1 MNSKDIIDAFTYVAN
16 EKGIDKISLTAIIED
31 LFLTLISKKFGEE
44 NEDKFSVIVN
54 MDRGEIEI
62 FQEKIVVEKITDK
75 NNEILLKDA
84 LLIDN
89 TLTVG
94 EICID
99 ILDPSTFGRR
109 LINTAKHHLLNRIK
123 DVEKKSVYDEFVNKV
138 EDIYSGYVHQIQ
150 RNRIFISDENKNE
163 LILPKSG
170 QIPNDRYKRGQQ
182 IRGLIESVDYSTKG
196 LEIILSRTSNIFL
209 KRLFE
214 LEVPEI
220 DDGIIEIKAISRE
233 PGERS
238 KVVVFSS
245 DRRIDA
251 VGACVGMKGNRIQS
265 IVREL
270 NGEKIDIINWSEK
283 PEILISRSLAPAN
296 PINLLIDEEK
306 PYAVAIF
313 EDEDLAIAIGS
324 NGQNI
329 KLASDVTGYTIDVK
343 KRSDYESS
351 QEVDLKSI
359 SGLSEK
365 ILNVLADNNILTSKD
380 FMKSE
385 EEDLLKIKGFG
396 AKTYE
401 KTMLVVKEAISST
414 KE

>member
-16 EKGIDKISLTAIIED
+16 EKGIDKASLTAIIED
-31 LFLTLISKKFGEE
+31 IFLTLIAKKFGED
-44 NEDKFSVIVN
+44 NEEKFSVIVN

-62 FQEKIVVEKITDK
+62 FQEKLVVEKIQDI
-75 NNEILLKDA
+75 NDEILLKDA
-84 LLIDN
+84 LKIDK
-89 TLTVG
+89 TMIVG
-94 EICID
+94 DICID

-109 LINTAKHHLLNRIK
+109 LINTAKHHLLNKIK

-138 EDIYSGYVHQIQ
+138 HDIYSGYVHQIQ
-150 RNRIFISDENKNE
+150 RNRIFITDENKNE
-163 LILPKSG
+163 LILPRSG

-182 IRGLIESVDYSTKG
+182 IRGLIESVDYSVKG

-220 DDGIIEIKAISRE
+220 DDGIIEIKSISRE

-270 NGEKIDIINWSEK
+270 NGEKIDIINWSDK

-329 KLASDVTGYTIDVK
+329 KLASDVTEYTIDVIK
-343 KRSDYESS
+343 KSEYESN
-351 QEVDLKSI
+351 QEVDLSSI
-359 SGLSEK
+359 DNLSKK
-365 ILNVLADNNILTSKD
+365 IINLLSDNGIKTSKD
-380 FMKSE
+380 FLTAE
-385 EEDLLKIKGFG
+385 IDTLLAIKGFG
-396 AKTYE
+396 EKTYE
-401 KTMLVVKEAISST
+401 KIKQIIQDALAA
-414 KE
+414 

>member
-1 MNSKDIIDAFTYVAN
+1 MDSKDIIDAFTYVAN
-16 EKGIDKISLTAIIED
+16 EKGIDKANLTAIIED
-31 LFLTLISKKFGEE
+31 IFLTLITKKYGEE
-44 NEDKFSVIVN
+44 NCDKFTVIVN

-62 FQEKIVVEKITDK
+62 FQEKIVVEKINDSL
-75 NNEILLKDA
+75 NEILLKDA
-84 LLIDN
+84 LKIDK
-89 TLTVG
+89 TMSTG

-99 ILDPSTFGRR
+99 ILDPGDFGRR
-109 LINTAKHHLLNRIK
+109 LINTAKHHLLNKIK
-123 DVEKKSVYDEFVNKV
+123 DVEKKYVYDEFYNKV
-138 EDIYSGYVHQIQ
+138 DQIYTGYVHQIQ

-163 LILPKSG
+163 LILPKIG

-182 IRGLIESVDYSTKG
+182 VRGLITKVESNIKG
-196 LEIILSRTSNIFL
+196 LEIILSRTDDNFL

-220 DDGIIEIKAISRE
+220 DDGIIEIKCISRV

-238 KVVVFSS
+238 KVVVHSS

-313 EDEDLAIAIGS
+313 EDEDIAIAIGS

-329 KLASDVTGYTIDVK
+329 KLASDVTKYTIDVIK
-343 KRSDYESS
+343 KSEYEAN
-351 QEVDLKSI
+351 QEINLEEI
-359 SGLSEK
+359 EGLSKKLVNLLSKNE
-365 ILNVLADNNILTSKD
+365 INSSKD
-380 FMKSE
+380 FLTTEK
-385 EEDLLKIKGFG
+385 DNLLKIKGLG
-396 AKTYE
+396 E
-401 KTMLVVKEAISST
+401 KTLEKSEGIIKEAIA
-414 KE
+414 KLV

>member
-16 EKGIDKISLTAIIED
+16 EKGIDKVSLTAIIED
-31 LFLTLISKKFGEE
+31 IFLTLISKKFGEE
-44 NEDKFSVIVN
+44 NEEKFSVIVN

-62 FQEKIVVEKITDK
+62 FQEKIVVDK
-75 NNEILLKDA
+75 VQDSNNEILLKDA
-84 LLIDN
+84 LKIDN
-89 TLTVG
+89 TMTVG
-94 EICID
+94 EVCID
-99 ILDPSTFGRR
+99 ILDPTTFGRR

-138 EDIYSGYVHQIQ
+138 HDIYSGYVHQIQ
-150 RNRIFISDENKNE
+150 RNRIFIADENKNE
-163 LILPKSG
+163 LILPRSG

-182 IRGLIESVDYSTKG
+182 IRGLIDSVEYSTKG
-196 LEIILSRTSNIFL
+196 LEIILSRTSNVFL

-313 EDEDLAIAIGS
+313 EDDDLAIAIGS

-329 KLASDVTGYTIDVK
+329 KLASDVTGYTIDVIK
-343 KRSDYESS
+343 KSEYESN
-351 QEVDLKSI
+351 QEIDLNSI
-359 SGLSEK
+359 DELSDK
-365 ILNVLADNNILTSKD
+365 IINLLSDNNINTSKD
-380 FMKSE
+380 FLTKE
-385 EEDLLKIKGFG
+385 KDELLEFKGFG
-396 AKTYE
+396 EKTYE
-401 KTMLVVKEAISST
+401 KTKEIIKNSISG
-414 KE
+414 

>member
-1 MNSKDIIDAFTYVAN
+1 MNSKEIIDAFTYVAN
-16 EKGIDKISLTAIIED
+16 EKGIDKASLTAIIED
-31 LFLTLISKKFGEE
+31 IFLTLIAKKFGED
-44 NEDKFSVIVN
+44 NEEKFSVIVN

-62 FQEKIVVEKITDK
+62 FQEKLVVEKIQDI

-84 LLIDN
+84 LKIDK
-89 TLTVG
+89 TMTVG
-94 EICID
+94 DICID

-109 LINTAKHHLLNRIK
+109 LINTAKHHLLNKIK
-123 DVEKKSVYDEFVNKV
+123 DVEKKSVYDEFENKV
-138 EDIYSGYVHQIQ
+138 HDIYSGYVHQIQ
-150 RNRIFISDENKNE
+150 RNRIFIADENKNE
-163 LILPKSG
+163 LILPRSG

-182 IRGLIESVDYSTKG
+182 IRGLIESVEYSVKG

-220 DDGIIEIKAISRE
+220 DDGIIEIKSISRE

-270 NGEKIDIINWSEK
+270 NGEKIDIINWSDK

-313 EDEDLAIAIGS
+313 EDEDLAMAIGS

-329 KLASDVTGYTIDVK
+329 KLASDVTQYTIDVIK
-343 KRSDYESS
+343 KSEYESN
-351 QEVDLKSI
+351 QEVDLSSI
-359 SGLSEK
+359 DDLSEK
-365 ILNVLADNNILTSKD
+365 HINLLSDNGIKTSKD
-380 FMKSE
+380 FLTTE
-385 EEDLLKIKGFG
+385 IDTLLAIKGFG
-396 AKTYE
+396 EKTYE
-401 KTMLVVKEAISST
+401 KIKQIIQDALAS
-414 KE
+414 

>member
-1 MNSKDIIDAFTYVAN
+1 MNSKEIIDAFKYVAN
-16 EKGIDKISLTAIIED
+16 EKGIDKINLTAIIED
-31 LFLTLISKKFGEE
+31 IFTTLIEKKYGEE
-44 NEDKFSVIVN
+44 NAEKFSVIVN

-62 FQEKIVVEKITDK
+62 FQEKVVVEKIADPL
-75 NNEILLKDA
+75 NEILLADA
-84 LLIDN
+84 VKIDS
-89 TLTVG
+89 TMSPG

-99 ILDPSTFGRR
+99 IIDPGDFGRR
-109 LINTAKHHLLNRIK
+109 LINTAKHHLLNKIK
-123 DVEKKSVYDEFVNKV
+123 DVEKKSVYDEFYNKV
-138 EDIYSGYVHQIQ
+138 DQIYTGYVHQIQ

-163 LILPKSG
+163 LILPKAG
-170 QIPNDRYKRGQQ
+170 QIPNDRYRRGQQ
-182 IRGLIESVDYSTKG
+182 VRGLIQKVESSLKG
-196 LEIILSRTSNIFL
+196 LEIILSRTDNNFL

-220 DDGIIEIKAISRE
+220 DDGIIEIKAISRV

-238 KVVVFSS
+238 KVVVYSS

-270 NGEKIDIINWSEK
+270 NGEKIDIINWSDK

-313 EDEDLAIAIGS
+313 EDDDIAIAIGA

-329 KLASDVTGYTIDVK
+329 KLASDVTEYTIDVIK
-343 KRSDYESS
+343 KSEYEAN
-351 QEVDLKSI
+351 QEID
-359 SGLSEK
+359 LSEIDALTPK
-365 ILNVLADNNILTSKD
+365 ILNLLAENNINTSKEFLTSEK
-380 FMKSE
+380 
-385 EEDLLKIKGFG
+385 EDLLSMKGFG
-396 AKTYE
+396 E
-401 KTMLVVKEAISST
+401 KTLEKTTEIIREAISG
-414 KE
+414 

>member
-1 MNSKDIIDAFTYVAN
+1 VNSKDIIDAFTYVAN
-16 EKGIDKISLTAIIED
+16 EKGIDKASLTAIIED
-31 LFLTLISKKFGEE
+31 IFLTLIAKKFGED
-44 NEDKFSVIVN
+44 NEEKFSVIVN

-62 FQEKIVVEKITDK
+62 FQEKLVVEKIQDI
-75 NNEILLKDA
+75 NDEILLKDA
-84 LLIDN
+84 LKIDK
-89 TLTVG
+89 TMIVG
-94 EICID
+94 DICID

-109 LINTAKHHLLNRIK
+109 LINTAKHHLLNKIK

-138 EDIYSGYVHQIQ
+138 HDIYSGYVHQIQ
-150 RNRIFISDENKNE
+150 RNRIFITDENKNE
-163 LILPKSG
+163 LILPRSG

-182 IRGLIESVDYSTKG
+182 IRGLIESVDYSVKG

-220 DDGIIEIKAISRE
+220 DDGIIEIKSISRE

-270 NGEKIDIINWSEK
+270 NGEKIDIINWSDK

-329 KLASDVTGYTIDVK
+329 KLASDVTEYTIDVIK
-343 KRSDYESS
+343 KSEYESN
-351 QEVDLKSI
+351 QEVDLSSI
-359 SGLSEK
+359 DNLSKK
-365 ILNVLADNNILTSKD
+365 IINLLSDNGIKTSKD
-380 FMKSE
+380 FLTAE
-385 EEDLLKIKGFG
+385 IDTLLAIKGFG
-396 AKTYE
+396 EKTYE
-401 KTMLVVKEAISST
+401 KIKQIIQDALAA
-414 KE
+414 

>member
-16 EKGIDKISLTAIIED
+16 EKGIDKASLTAIIED
-31 LFLTLISKKFGEE
+31 IFLTLIAKKFGED
-44 NEDKFSVIVN
+44 NEEKFSVIVN

-62 FQEKIVVEKITDK
+62 FQEKLVVEKIQDI
-75 NNEILLKDA
+75 NDEILLKDA
-84 LLIDN
+84 LKIDK
-89 TLTVG
+89 TMIVG
-94 EICID
+94 DICID

-109 LINTAKHHLLNRIK
+109 LINTAKHHLLNKIK

-138 EDIYSGYVHQIQ
+138 HDIYSGYVHQIQ
-150 RNRIFISDENKNE
+150 RNRIFITDENKNE
-163 LILPKSG
+163 LILPRSG

-182 IRGLIESVDYSTKG
+182 IRGLIESVDYSVKG

-220 DDGIIEIKAISRE
+220 DDGIIEIKSISRE

-270 NGEKIDIINWSEK
+270 NGEKIDIINWSDK

-329 KLASDVTGYTIDVK
+329 KLASDVTEYTIDVIK
-343 KRSDYESS
+343 KSEYESN
-351 QEVDLKSI
+351 QEVDLSSI
-359 SGLSEK
+359 DALSKK
-365 ILNVLADNNILTSKD
+365 IINLLSDNGIKTSKD
-380 FMKSE
+380 FLTAE
-385 EEDLLKIKGFG
+385 VDTLLAIKGFG
-396 AKTYE
+396 EKTYE
-401 KTMLVVKEAISST
+401 KIKQIIQDALAA
-414 KE
+414 

>member
-16 EKGIDKISLTAIIED
+16 EKGIDKASLTAIIED
-31 LFLTLISKKFGEE
+31 IFLTLISKKFGEE

-62 FQEKIVVEKITDK
+62 FQEKLVVEKIQDK
-75 NNEILLKDA
+75 NNEIILDDA
-84 LLIDN
+84 LKIDKTM
-89 TLTVG
+89 TLG
-94 EICID
+94 DICID

-109 LINTAKHHLLNRIK
+109 LINTAKHHLLNKIK
-123 DVEKKSVYDEFVNKV
+123 DVEKKSVYDEFENKV
-138 EDIYSGYVHQIQ
+138 HDIYSGYVHQIQ
-150 RNRIFISDENKNE
+150 RNRIFITDENKNE
-163 LILPKSG
+163 LILPRSG

-182 IRGLIESVDYSTKG
+182 IRGLIESVEYSVKG

-220 DDGIIEIKAISRE
+220 DDGIIEIKSISRE

-270 NGEKIDIINWSEK
+270 NGEKIDIINWSDK

-324 NGQNI
+324 NGQNVR
-329 KLASDVTGYTIDVK
+329 LASDVTEYTIDVIK
-343 KRSDYESS
+343 KSEYESN
-351 QEVDLKSI
+351 QEVDLSSI
-359 SGLSEK
+359 DGLTTKIINLLSE
-365 ILNVLADNNILTSKD
+365 NNIKTSKD
-380 FMKSE
+380 FLTADTE
-385 EEDLLKIKGFG
+385 TLLDIKGFG
-396 AKTYE
+396 EKTYE
-401 KTMLVVKEAISST
+401 KVKKIIQDALSG
-414 KE
+414 

>member
-1 MNSKDIIDAFTYVAN
+1 MNSKEIIDAFTYVAN
-16 EKGIDKISLTAIIED
+16 EKGIDKNNLTAIIED
-31 LFLTLISKKFGEE
+31 IFLTLITKKFGEE

-62 FQEKIVVEKITDK
+62 FQEKMVVDTVKDTL
-75 NNEILLKDA
+75 NEITLEDAKKIDKTLK
-84 LLIDN
+84 ID
-89 TLTVG
+89 

-99 ILDPSTFGRR
+99 ILDPGDFGRR
-109 LINTAKHHLLNRIK
+109 LINTAKHHLLNKIK
-123 DVEKKSVYDEFVNKV
+123 DVEKKSVYDEFRNKV
-138 EDIYSGYVHQIQ
+138 ETIYTGFVHQIQ
-150 RNRIFISDENKNE
+150 RNRIFINDENKNE

-182 IRGLIESVDYSTKG
+182 VRGLIESVDYSIKG
-196 LEIILSRTSNIFL
+196 LEIILSRSSNLFL

-220 DDGIIEIKAISRE
+220 DDGIIEIKCIARE

-238 KVVVFSS
+238 KVVVYSS

-270 NGEKIDIINWSEK
+270 NGEKIDIINWSDK
-283 PEILISRSLAPAN
+283 PEILITRALSPAN

-313 EDEDLAIAIGS
+313 EDDELAIAIGS

-329 KLASDVTGYTIDVK
+329 NLAQDVTEYKIDVIK
-343 KRSDYESS
+343 KSEYETN
-351 QEVDLKSI
+351 QAIELTSI
-359 SGLSEK
+359 KALSEK
-365 ILNVLADNNILTSKD
+365 IINILADNKISTSKD
-380 FMKSE
+380 FLTAKKD
-385 EEDLLKIKGFG
+385 DLLSIKGFG
-396 AKTYE
+396 E
-401 KTMLVVKEAISST
+401 KTLLKIEDTIKEALSQ
-414 KE
+414 

>member
-1 MNSKDIIDAFTYVAN
+1 VNSKEIIDAFTYVAN
-16 EKGIDKISLTAIIED
+16 EKGIDKINLTAIIED
-31 LFLTLISKKFGEE
+31 IFTTLIEKKYGEE
-44 NEDKFSVIVN
+44 NAEKFSVIVN

-62 FQEKIVVEKITDK
+62 FQEKVVVEEITDSL
-75 NNEILLKDA
+75 NEILLADA
-84 LLIDN
+84 LKIDS
-89 TLTVG
+89 TMTPG

-99 ILDPSTFGRR
+99 IIDPGDFGRR
-109 LINTAKHHLLNRIK
+109 LINTAKHHLLNKIK
-123 DVEKKSVYDEFVNKV
+123 DVEKKSVYDEFYNKV
-138 EDIYSGYVHQIQ
+138 DQIYTGYVHQIQ

-163 LILPKSG
+163 LILPKTG
-170 QIPNDRYKRGQQ
+170 QIPNDRYRRGQQ
-182 IRGLIESVDYSTKG
+182 VRGLILKVESSLKG
-196 LEIILSRTSNIFL
+196 LEIILSRTDNNFL

-220 DDGIIEIKAISRE
+220 DDGIIEIKAISRV

-238 KVVVFSS
+238 KVVVYSS

-313 EDEDLAIAIGS
+313 EDDDIAIAIGA

-329 KLASDVTGYTIDVK
+329 KLASDVTEYTIDVIK
-343 KRSDYESS
+343 KSEYESN
-351 QEVDLKSI
+351 QEVNLSDI
-359 SGLSEK
+359 EGLTPK
-365 ILNVLADNNILTSKD
+365 ILNLLAENNINTSKD
-380 FMKSE
+380 FLTTEK
-385 EEDLLKIKGFG
+385 EDLLTMKGFG
-396 AKTYE
+396 E
-401 KTMLVVKEAISST
+401 KTLEKTTETIREALSV
-414 KE
+414 

>member
-1 MNSKDIIDAFTYVAN
+1 VNSKDIIDAFTYVAN
-16 EKGIDKISLTAIIED
+16 EKGIDKVSLTAIIED
-31 LFLTLISKKFGEE
+31 IFLTLISKKFGED

-62 FQEKIVVEKITDK
+62 FQEKDVVDEIKDI
-75 NNEILLKDA
+75 NNEILLSDA
-84 LLIDN
+84 LKIDK
-89 TLTVG
+89 TLSVG
-94 EICID
+94 DICID
-99 ILDPSTFGRR
+99 ILDPGTFGRR
-109 LINTAKHHLLNRIK
+109 LINTAKHHLLNKIK

-138 EDIYSGYVHQIQ
+138 HDIYSGYVHQIQ
-150 RNRIFISDENKNE
+150 RNRIFITDENKNE
-163 LILPKSG
+163 LILPRSG

-182 IRGLIESVDYSTKG
+182 IRGLIDSVEYSVKG
-196 LEIILSRTSNIFL
+196 LEIVLSRTSNIFL

-270 NGEKIDIINWSEK
+270 NGEKIDIINWSDK
-283 PEILISRSLAPAN
+283 PEILISRALAPAN

-313 EDEDLAIAIGS
+313 EDDDLAIAIGS

-329 KLASDVTGYTIDVK
+329 KLASDVTEYTIDVIK
-343 KRSDYESS
+343 KSDYESN
-351 QEVDLKSI
+351 QEVALSSI
-359 SGLSEK
+359 EGLSDK
-365 ILNVLADNNILTSKD
+365 IINLLSDNGIKTSKD
-380 FMKSE
+380 FLTAE
-385 EEDLLKIKGFG
+385 EETLLEIKGFG
-396 AKTYE
+396 E
-401 KTMLVVKEAISST
+401 KTCDKVREIIKEGLSA
-414 KE
+414 

>member
-1 MNSKDIIDAFTYVAN
+1 MNSKEIIDAFTYVAN
-16 EKGIDKISLTAIIED
+16 EKGIDKNNLTAIIED
-31 LFLTLISKKFGEE
+31 IFLTLITKKFGEE

-62 FQEKIVVEKITDK
+62 FQEKMVVDTVKDTL
-75 NNEILLKDA
+75 NEITLEDAKKIDKTLK
-84 LLIDN
+84 ID
-89 TLTVG
+89 

-99 ILDPSTFGRR
+99 ILDPGDFGRR
-109 LINTAKHHLLNRIK
+109 LINTAKHHLLNKIK
-123 DVEKKSVYDEFVNKV
+123 DVEKKSVYDEFRNKV
-138 EDIYSGYVHQIQ
+138 ETIYTGFVHQIQ
-150 RNRIFISDENKNE
+150 RNRIFINDENKNE

-182 IRGLIESVDYSTKG
+182 VRGLIESVDYSIKG
-196 LEIILSRTSNIFL
+196 LEIILSRSSNLFL

-220 DDGIIEIKAISRE
+220 DDGIIEIKCIARE

-238 KVVVFSS
+238 KVVVYSS

-270 NGEKIDIINWSEK
+270 NGEKIDIIKWSDK
-283 PEILISRSLAPAN
+283 PEILITRALSPAN

-313 EDEDLAIAIGS
+313 EDDELAIAIGS

-329 KLASDVTGYTIDVK
+329 NLAQDVTEYKIDVIK
-343 KRSDYESS
+343 KSEYETN
-351 QEVDLKSI
+351 QAIELTSI
-359 SGLSEK
+359 KALSEK
-365 ILNVLADNNILTSKD
+365 IINILADNKISTSKD
-380 FMKSE
+380 FLTAKKD
-385 EEDLLKIKGFG
+385 DLLSIKGFG
-396 AKTYE
+396 E
-401 KTMLVVKEAISST
+401 KTLLKIEDTIKEALSQ
-414 KE
+414 

>member
-16 EKGIDKISLTAIIED
+16 EKGIDKVSLTAIIED
-31 LFLTLISKKFGEE
+31 IFLTLISKKFGED

-62 FQEKIVVEKITDK
+62 FQEKDVVDEIKDI
-75 NNEILLKDA
+75 NNEILLSDA
-84 LLIDN
+84 LKIDK
-89 TLTVG
+89 TLSVG
-94 EICID
+94 DICID
-99 ILDPSTFGRR
+99 ILDPGTFGRR
-109 LINTAKHHLLNRIK
+109 LINTAKHHLLNKIK

-138 EDIYSGYVHQIQ
+138 HDIYSGYVHQIQ
-150 RNRIFISDENKNE
+150 RNRIFITDENKNE
-163 LILPKSG
+163 LILPRSG

-182 IRGLIESVDYSTKG
+182 IRGLIDSVEYSVKG
-196 LEIILSRTSNIFL
+196 LEIVLSRTSNIFL

-270 NGEKIDIINWSEK
+270 NGEKIDIINWSDK
-283 PEILISRSLAPAN
+283 PEILISRALAPAN

-313 EDEDLAIAIGS
+313 EDDDLAIAIGS

-329 KLASDVTGYTIDVK
+329 KLASDVTEYTIDVIK
-343 KRSDYESS
+343 KSDYESN
-351 QEVDLKSI
+351 QEVALSSI
-359 SGLSEK
+359 EGLSDK
-365 ILNVLADNNILTSKD
+365 IINLLSDNGIKTSKD
-380 FMKSE
+380 FLTAE
-385 EEDLLKIKGFG
+385 EETLLEIKGFG
-396 AKTYE
+396 E
-401 KTMLVVKEAISST
+401 KTCDKVREIIKEGLSA
-414 KE
+414 

>member
-1 MNSKDIIDAFTYVAN
+1 MNSKEIIDAFTYVAN
-16 EKGIDKISLTAIIED
+16 EKGIDKMNLTTIIED
-31 LFLTLISKKFGEE
+31 IFTSLIEKKYGVE
-44 NEDKFSVIVN
+44 NAEKFSVIVN

-62 FQEKIVVEKITDK
+62 FQEKVVVEEITDSL
-75 NNEILLKDA
+75 NEILLADA
-84 LLIDN
+84 LKIDS
-89 TLTVG
+89 TMTPG

-99 ILDPSTFGRR
+99 IIDPGDFGRR
-109 LINTAKHHLLNRIK
+109 LINTAKHHLLNKIK
-123 DVEKKSVYDEFVNKV
+123 DVEKKSVYDEFYNKV
-138 EDIYSGYVHQIQ
+138 DQIYTGYVHQIQ

-163 LILPKSG
+163 LILPKTG
-170 QIPNDRYKRGQQ
+170 QIPNDRYRRGQQ
-182 IRGLIESVDYSTKG
+182 VRGLILKVESSLKG
-196 LEIILSRTSNIFL
+196 LEIILSRTDNNFL

-220 DDGIIEIKAISRE
+220 DDGIIEIKAISRV

-238 KVVVFSS
+238 KVVVYSS

-313 EDEDLAIAIGS
+313 EDDDIAIAIGA

-329 KLASDVTGYTIDVK
+329 KLASDVTEYTIDVIK
-343 KRSDYESS
+343 KSEYESN
-351 QEVDLKSI
+351 QEVNLSDI
-359 SGLSEK
+359 EGLTPK
-365 ILNVLADNNILTSKD
+365 ILNLLAENNINTSKD
-380 FMKSE
+380 FLTTEK
-385 EEDLLKIKGFG
+385 EDLLTMKGFG
-396 AKTYE
+396 E
-401 KTMLVVKEAISST
+401 KTLEKTTETIREALSV
-414 KE
+414 

>member
-1 MNSKDIIDAFTYVAN
+1 MNSKEIIDAFTYVAN
-16 EKGIDKISLTAIIED
+16 EKGIDKTSLTAIIED
-31 LFLTLISKKFGEE
+31 IFLTLISKKFGEE
-44 NEDKFSVIVN
+44 NEEKFSVIVN

-62 FQEKIVVEKITDK
+62 FQEKLVVEKIQDE
-75 NNEILLKDA
+75 NNEIILNDA
-84 LLIDN
+84 LKIDN
-89 TLTVG
+89 TMTVG

-99 ILDPSTFGRR
+99 ILDPSIFGRR
-109 LINTAKHHLLNRIK
+109 LINTAKYQLLTKIK
-123 DVEKKSVYDEFVNKV
+123 DVEKKSVYDEFINKV
-138 EDIYSGYVHQIQ
+138 HDIYSGYVHQIQ
-150 RNRIFISDENKNE
+150 RNRIFIADENKTE
-163 LILPKSG
+163 LILPRSG
-170 QIPNDRYKRGQQ
+170 QIPNDRYRRGQQ
-182 IRGLIESVDYSTKG
+182 VRGLIESVEYSTKG
-196 LEIILSRTSNIFL
+196 LEIILSRTSDIFL

-270 NGEKIDIINWSEK
+270 NGEKIDIINWSDK

-313 EDEDLAIAIGS
+313 EDDELAIAIGS
-324 NGQNI
+324 NGQNV
-329 KLASDVTGYTIDVK
+329 KLASDVTGYTIDIIK
-343 KRSDYESS
+343 KSEYETNQAIDLSSIENLSDKIIK
-351 QEVDLKSI
+351 L
-359 SGLSEK
+359 LSE
-365 ILNVLADNNILTSKD
+365 NNIKTSKD
-380 FMKSE
+380 FLIAE
-385 EEDLLKIKGFG
+385 PDTLLDIKGFG
-396 AKTYE
+396 EKTYE
-401 KTMLVVKEAISST
+401 KVKQIIQEALAS
-414 KE
+414 

>member
-16 EKGIDKISLTAIIED
+16 EKGIDKASLTAIIED
-31 LFLTLISKKFGEE
+31 IFLTLIAKKFGED
-44 NEDKFSVIVN
+44 NEEKFSVIVN

-62 FQEKIVVEKITDK
+62 FQEKLVVEKIQDI
-75 NNEILLKDA
+75 NDEILLKDA
-84 LLIDN
+84 LKIDK
-89 TLTVG
+89 TMIVG
-94 EICID
+94 DICID

-109 LINTAKHHLLNRIK
+109 LINTAKHHLLNKIK

-138 EDIYSGYVHQIQ
+138 HDIYSGYVHQIQ
-150 RNRIFISDENKNE
+150 RNRIFITDENKNE
-163 LILPKSG
+163 LILPRSG

-182 IRGLIESVDYSTKG
+182 IRGLIESVDYSVKG

-220 DDGIIEIKAISRE
+220 DDGIIEIKSISRE

-270 NGEKIDIINWSEK
+270 NGEKIDIINWSDK

-329 KLASDVTGYTIDVK
+329 KLASDVTEYTIDVIK
-343 KRSDYESS
+343 KSEYESN
-351 QEVDLKSI
+351 QEVDLSSI
-359 SGLSEK
+359 DALSEK
-365 ILNVLADNNILTSKD
+365 IINLLSDNGIKTSKD
-380 FMKSE
+380 FLTAE
-385 EEDLLKIKGFG
+385 VETLLAIKGFG
-396 AKTYE
+396 EKTYE
-401 KTMLVVKEAISST
+401 KIKQIIQDALAA
-414 KE
+414 

>member
-31 LFLTLISKKFGEE
+31 IFLTLISKKFGEE

-62 FQEKIVVEKITDK
+62 FQEKNVVDK
-75 NNEILLKDA
+75 VKDIDNEIILSDA
-84 LLIDN
+84 LKIDK
-89 TLTVG
+89 TLSVG
-94 EICID
+94 DICID
-99 ILDPSTFGRR
+99 ILDPGTFGRR
-109 LINTAKHHLLNRIK
+109 LINTAKHHLLNKIK

-138 EDIYSGYVHQIQ
+138 HDIYSGYVHQIQ
-150 RNRIFISDENKNE
+150 RNRIFITDENKNE
-163 LILPKSG
+163 LILPRSG

-182 IRGLIESVDYSTKG
+182 IRGLIDSVEYSTKG
-196 LEIILSRTSNIFL
+196 LEIILSRTSNVFL

-270 NGEKIDIINWSEK
+270 NGEKIDIINWSDK
-283 PEILISRSLAPAN
+283 PEILISRALAPAN

-313 EDEDLAIAIGS
+313 EDDDLAIAIGS
-324 NGQNI
+324 NGQNV
-329 KLASDVTGYTIDVK
+329 KLASDVTNYTIDVIK
-343 KRSDYESS
+343 KSEYESN
-351 QEVDLKSI
+351 QEVDLSSI
-359 SGLSEK
+359 DGLSDKLINLLLENGIK
-365 ILNVLADNNILTSKD
+365 TSKD
-380 FMKSE
+380 FLTSE
-385 EEDLLKIKGFG
+385 QDTLLAIKGFG
-396 AKTYE
+396 E
-401 KTMLVVKEAISST
+401 KTCDKVTQIIKEGLSS
-414 KE
+414 

>member
-16 EKGIDKISLTAIIED
+16 EKGIDKVSLTAIIED
-31 LFLTLISKKFGEE
+31 IFLTLISKKFGEE
-44 NEDKFSVIVN
+44 NEEKFSVIVN

-62 FQEKIVVEKITDK
+62 FQEKIVVEKIQDS

-84 LLIDN
+84 LKIDN
-89 TLTVG
+89 TMTVG
-94 EICID
+94 EVCID

-138 EDIYSGYVHQIQ
+138 HDIYSGYVHQIQ
-150 RNRIFISDENKNE
+150 RNRIFIADENKNE
-163 LILPKSG
+163 LILPRSG

-182 IRGLIESVDYSTKG
+182 IRGLIDSVEYSTKG
-196 LEIILSRTSNIFL
+196 LEIVLSRTSNIFL

-220 DDGIIEIKAISRE
+220 DDGIIEIKSISRE

-329 KLASDVTGYTIDVK
+329 KLASDVTGYTIDVIK
-343 KRSDYESS
+343 KSEYESN
-351 QEVDLKSI
+351 QEIDLNTI
-359 SGLSEK
+359 DGLSDK
-365 ILNVLADNNILTSKD
+365 IINLLSEHNINTSKD
-380 FMKSE
+380 FLTL
-385 EEDLLKIKGFG
+385 EEDKLLEIKGFG
-396 AKTYE
+396 EKTYN
-401 KTMLVVKEAISST
+401 KT
-414 KE
+414 KELIKNSISGQ

>member
-1 MNSKDIIDAFTYVAN
+1 VNSKDIIDAFTYVAN
-16 EKGIDKISLTAIIED
+16 EKGIDKVSLTAIIED
-31 LFLTLISKKFGEE
+31 IFLTLISKKFGEE
-44 NEDKFSVIVN
+44 NEEKFSVIVN

-62 FQEKIVVEKITDK
+62 FQEKIVVEKIQDS

-84 LLIDN
+84 LKIDN
-89 TLTVG
+89 TMTVG
-94 EICID
+94 EVCID

-138 EDIYSGYVHQIQ
+138 HDIYSGYVHQIQ
-150 RNRIFISDENKNE
+150 RNRIFIADENKNE
-163 LILPKSG
+163 LILPRSG

-182 IRGLIESVDYSTKG
+182 IRGLIDSVEYSTKG
-196 LEIILSRTSNIFL
+196 LEIVLSRTSNIFL

-220 DDGIIEIKAISRE
+220 DDGIIEIKSISRE

-329 KLASDVTGYTIDVK
+329 KLASDVTGYTIDVIK
-343 KRSDYESS
+343 KSEYESN
-351 QEVDLKSI
+351 QEIDLNTI
-359 SGLSEK
+359 DGLSDK
-365 ILNVLADNNILTSKD
+365 IINLLSEHNINTSKD
-380 FMKSE
+380 FLTL
-385 EEDLLKIKGFG
+385 EEDKLLEIKGFG
-396 AKTYE
+396 EKTYN
-401 KTMLVVKEAISST
+401 KT
-414 KE
+414 KELIKNSISGQ

>member
-16 EKGIDKISLTAIIED
+16 EKGIDKSNLTSIIED
-31 LFLTLISKKFGEE
+31 IFLTLISKKFGEE

-62 FQEKIVVEKITDK
+62 FQEKNVVEAVSDK
-75 NNEILLKDA
+75 LNEISLQDA
-84 LLIDN
+84 NKIDD
-89 TLTVG
+89 TLNVG
-94 EICID
+94 DICID
-99 ILDPSTFGRR
+99 ILDPGDFGRR
-109 LINTAKHHLLNRIK
+109 LINTAKHHLLNKIK
-123 DVEKKSVYDEFVNKV
+123 EVEKKSVYDEFYDKVNQ
-138 EDIYSGYVHQIQ
+138 IYTGYVHQIQ

-163 LILPKSG
+163 LILLKSG

-182 IRGLIESVDYSTKG
+182 VRGIIESVESSAKG
-196 LEIILSRTSNIFL
+196 LEIRLSRTSDVFL

-270 NGEKIDIINWSEK
+270 NGEKIDIINWSDK
-283 PEILISRSLAPAN
+283 PELLISRALAPAN
-296 PINLLIDEEK
+296 PINLLMDEEK
-306 PYAVAIF
+306 PYVLAIF
-313 EDEDLAIAIGS
+313 EDDELAIAIGA

-329 KLASDVTGYTIDVK
+329 KLASDVTGYTIDVTK
-343 KRSDYESS
+343 KSEYEGNQEINLSDIDGIAKKYLDLFKDNSIES
-351 QEVDLKSI
+351 
-359 SGLSEK
+359 
-365 ILNVLADNNILTSKD
+365 SKD
-380 FMKSE
+380 FLNTDREK
-385 EEDLLKIKGFG
+385 LLSLKGIG
-396 AKTYE
+396 E
-401 KTMLVVKEAISST
+401 KTLEKIENLIKAAISG
-414 KE
+414 

>member
-1 MNSKDIIDAFTYVAN
+1 MNSKEIIDAFTYVAN
-16 EKGIDKISLTAIIED
+16 EKGIDKTNLTAIIED
-31 LFLTLISKKFGEE
+31 IFLTLIVKKYGEE
-44 NEDKFSVIVN
+44 NQDKFSIIVN

-62 FQEKIVVEKITDK
+62 FQEKIVVEEINDSLS
-75 NNEILLKDA
+75 EILLKDA
-84 LLIDN
+84 LKIDK
-89 TLTVG
+89 TMSAG
-94 EICID
+94 EICIE
-99 ILDPSTFGRR
+99 ILDPGDFGRR
-109 LINTAKHHLLNRIK
+109 LINTAKHHLLNKIK
-123 DVEKKSVYDEFVNKV
+123 DVEKKSVYDEFYNKV
-138 EDIYSGYVHQIQ
+138 DQIYTGYVHQIQ
-150 RNRIFISDENKNE
+150 RNRIFINDENKNE
-163 LILPKSG
+163 LILPKAG

-182 IRGLIESVDYSTKG
+182 VRGLIIKVESSIRG
-196 LEIILSRTSNIFL
+196 LEIILSRTDNNFL

-220 DDGIIEIKAISRE
+220 DDGIIEIKAIARV

-238 KVVVFSS
+238 KVVVYSS

-313 EDEDLAIAIGS
+313 EDEDIAIAIGT

-329 KLASDVTGYTIDVK
+329 KLASDVTAYTIDVIK
-343 KRSDYESS
+343 KSEYENN
-351 QEVDLKSI
+351 QEINLDEI
-359 SGLSEK
+359 EGLPKKVVNLLS
-365 ILNVLADNNILTSKD
+365 NNGINNSKD
-380 FMKSE
+380 FLNAEKD
-385 EEDLLKIKGFG
+385 DLLKIKGVG
-396 AKTYE
+396 E
-401 KTMLVVKEAISST
+401 KTLEKTEKIIREAVSN
-414 KE
+414 

>member
-1 MNSKDIIDAFTYVAN
+1 VNSKDIIDAFTYVAN
-16 EKGIDKISLTAIIED
+16 EKGIDKVSLTAIIED
-31 LFLTLISKKFGEE
+31 IFLTLISKKFGEE

-62 FQEKIVVEKITDK
+62 FQEKIVVDK
-75 NNEILLKDA
+75 VKDADNEIILSDA
-84 LLIDN
+84 LKIDK
-89 TLTVG
+89 TLTIG

-99 ILDPSTFGRR
+99 ILDPGTFGRR
-109 LINTAKHHLLNRIK
+109 LINTAKHHLLNKIK

-138 EDIYSGYVHQIQ
+138 HDIYSGYVHQIQ
-150 RNRIFISDENKNE
+150 RNRIFITDENKNE
-163 LILPKSG
+163 LILPRSG

-182 IRGLIESVDYSTKG
+182 IRGLIDSVEYSTKG

-270 NGEKIDIINWSEK
+270 NGEKIDIINWSDK
-283 PEILISRSLAPAN
+283 PEILISRALAPAN

-313 EDEDLAIAIGS
+313 EDDDLAIAIGS

-329 KLASDVTGYTIDVK
+329 KLASDVTEYTIDVIK
-343 KRSDYESS
+343 KSDYESN
-351 QEVDLKSI
+351 QEVDLSSI
-359 SGLSEK
+359 DGLSDK
-365 ILNVLADNNILTSKD
+365 IISLLADNNIKTSKD
-380 FMKSE
+380 FLTSDQE
-385 EEDLLKIKGFG
+385 VLLGIKGFG
-396 AKTYE
+396 EKTYE
-401 KTMLVVKEAISST
+401 KVSQIIKESISS
-414 KE
+414 

>member
-16 EKGIDKISLTAIIED
+16 EKGIDKASLTAIVED
-31 LFLTLISKKFGEE
+31 IFLTLISKKFGEE
-44 NEDKFSVIVN
+44 NEEKFSVIVN

-62 FQEKIVVEKITDK
+62 FQEKLVVEKIEDK
-75 NNEILLKDA
+75 NNEIILDDA
-84 LLIDN
+84 LKIDN
-89 TLTVG
+89 TMTVG
-94 EICID
+94 DICID
-99 ILDPSTFGRR
+99 ILDPATFGRR
-109 LINTAKHHLLNRIK
+109 LINTAKHHLLNKIK

-138 EDIYSGYVHQIQ
+138 HDIYSGYVHQIQ
-150 RNRIFISDENKNE
+150 RNRIFITDENKNE
-163 LILPKSG
+163 LILPRSG

-182 IRGLIESVDYSTKG
+182 IRGLIESVEYSVKG

-220 DDGIIEIKAISRE
+220 DDGIIEIKSISRE

-251 VGACVGMKGNRIQS
+251 VGACAGMKGNRIQS

-270 NGEKIDIINWSEK
+270 NGEKIDIINWSDK

-313 EDEDLAIAIGS
+313 EDDDLAIAIGS

-329 KLASDVTGYTIDVK
+329 KLASDVTEYTIDVIK
-343 KRSDYESS
+343 KSEYESN
-351 QEVDLKSI
+351 QEIDLSSI
-359 SGLSEK
+359 DGLSDKMINLLSENGMK
-365 ILNVLADNNILTSKD
+365 TSKD
-380 FMKSE
+380 FLTA
-385 EEDLLKIKGFG
+385 DVDTLLAIKGFG
-396 AKTYE
+396 EKTYE
-401 KTMLVVKEAISST
+401 KVKQTIQEALAV
-414 KE
+414 

>member
-1 MNSKDIIDAFTYVAN
+1 VNSKEIIDAFTYVAN
-16 EKGIDKISLTAIIED
+16 EKGIDKTSLTAIIED
-31 LFLTLISKKFGEE
+31 IFLTLISKKFGEE
-44 NEDKFSVIVN
+44 NEEKFSVIVN

-62 FQEKIVVEKITDK
+62 FQEKLVVEKIQDQ
-75 NNEILLKDA
+75 NNEIILNDA
-84 LLIDN
+84 LKIDN
-89 TLTVG
+89 TMTVG

-99 ILDPSTFGRR
+99 ILDPSIFGRR
-109 LINTAKHHLLNRIK
+109 LINTAKYQLLTKIK
-123 DVEKKSVYDEFVNKV
+123 DVEKKSVYDEFINKV
-138 EDIYSGYVHQIQ
+138 HDIYSGYVHQIQ
-150 RNRIFISDENKNE
+150 RNRIFIADENKTE
-163 LILPKSG
+163 LILPRSG
-170 QIPNDRYKRGQQ
+170 QIPNDRYRRGQQ
-182 IRGLIESVDYSTKG
+182 VRGLIESVEYSTKG
-196 LEIILSRTSNIFL
+196 LEIILSRTSDIFL

-270 NGEKIDIINWSEK
+270 NGEKIDIINWSDK

-313 EDEDLAIAIGS
+313 EDDELAIAIGS
-324 NGQNI
+324 NGQNV
-329 KLASDVTGYTIDVK
+329 KLASDVTGYTIDIIK
-343 KRSDYESS
+343 KSEYETNQAIDLSSIKNLSDKIIK
-351 QEVDLKSI
+351 L
-359 SGLSEK
+359 LSE
-365 ILNVLADNNILTSKD
+365 NNIKTSKD
-380 FMKSE
+380 FLIAE
-385 EEDLLKIKGFG
+385 PDTLLDIKGFG
-396 AKTYE
+396 EKTYE
-401 KTMLVVKEAISST
+401 KVKKIIQEAIAS
-414 KE
+414 

>member
-1 MNSKDIIDAFTYVAN
+1 MNSKDIIDAFSYVAN
-16 EKGIDKISLTAIIED
+16 EKGIDKSNLTSIIED
-31 LFLTLISKKFGEE
+31 IFLTLITKKFGED

-62 FQEKIVVEKITDK
+62 FQEKIVVDKIQDSL
-75 NNEILLKDA
+75 NEITLLDA
-84 LLIDN
+84 NKIDKSLN
-89 TLTVG
+89 VG
-94 EICID
+94 DICID
-99 ILDPSTFGRR
+99 ILDPGDFGRR
-109 LINTAKHHLLNRIK
+109 LINTAKHHLLNKIK
-123 DVEKKSVYDEFVNKV
+123 EVEKKSVYEEFYDKVNN
-138 EDIYSGYVHQIQ
+138 IYTGYVHQIQ

-163 LILPKSG
+163 LILLKTG

-182 IRGLIESVDYSTKG
+182 IRAIIESVESSSKG
-196 LEIILSRTSNIFL
+196 LEIRLSRTSDIFL

-220 DDGIIEIKAISRE
+220 DDGIIEIKSISRE

-238 KVVVFSS
+238 KVVVYSS

-270 NGEKIDIINWSEK
+270 NGEKIDIINWSDK
-283 PEILISRSLAPAN
+283 PEILITRALAPAN

-313 EDEDLAIAIGS
+313 EDDELAIAIGA

-329 KLASDVTGYTIDVK
+329 KLASDVTDYTIDVIK
-343 KRSDYESS
+343 KSEYETN
-351 QEVDLKSI
+351 QEVN
-359 SGLSEK
+359 LSDIESLSVK
-365 ILNVLADNNILTSKD
+365 HVKMFKDNDIITSKD
-380 FMKSE
+380 FLTADRE
-385 EEDLLKIKGFG
+385 NLLSIKGLG
-396 AKTYE
+396 E
-401 KTMLVVKEAISST
+401 KTLDKIENNIKEAISS
-414 KE
+414 

>member
-16 EKGIDKISLTAIIED
+16 EKGIDKVSLTAIIED
-31 LFLTLISKKFGEE
+31 IFLTLISKKFGEE
-44 NEDKFSVIVN
+44 NIDKFSVIVN

-62 FQEKIVVEKITDK
+62 FQEKLVVDKILDADFEIVLAEA
-75 NNEILLKDA
+75 LK
-84 LLIDN
+84 IDN
-89 TLTVG
+89 TMTVG

-109 LINTAKHHLLNRIK
+109 LINTAKHHLLNKIK

-138 EDIYSGYVHQIQ
+138 DDIYSGYVHQIQ
-150 RNRIFISDENKNE
+150 RNRIFITDENKNE
-163 LILPKSG
+163 LILPRSG

-182 IRGLIESVDYSTKG
+182 IRGLIESVEYSVKG
-196 LEIILSRTSNIFL
+196 LEIILSRTNNVFL

-270 NGEKIDIINWSEK
+270 NGEKIDIINWSDK
-283 PEILISRSLAPAN
+283 PEILISRALAPAN

-313 EDEDLAIAIGS
+313 EDEELAIAIGS

-329 KLASDVTGYTIDVK
+329 KLASDVTEYTIDVIK
-343 KRSDYESS
+343 KSEYESN
-351 QEVDLKSI
+351 QEVALSSI
-359 SGLSEK
+359 EGLSEK
-365 ILNVLADNNILTSKD
+365 IIKLLSDNDIHSTKD
-380 FMKSE
+380 FLNAEVESLMS
-385 EEDLLKIKGFG
+385 IKGFG
-396 AKTYE
+396 EKTYE
-401 KTMLVVKEAISST
+401 KTKQTIQDALAG
-414 KE
+414 

>member
-1 MNSKDIIDAFTYVAN
+1 MNSKEIIDAFTYVAN
-16 EKGIDKISLTAIIED
+16 EKGIDKNNLTAIIED
-31 LFLTLISKKFGEE
+31 IFLTLITKKFGEE

-62 FQEKIVVEKITDK
+62 FQEKMVVETVKDTL
-75 NNEILLKDA
+75 NEITLEDAKKIDKTLK
-84 LLIDN
+84 ID
-89 TLTVG
+89 

-99 ILDPSTFGRR
+99 ILDPGDFGRR
-109 LINTAKHHLLNRIK
+109 LINTAKHHLLNKIK
-123 DVEKKSVYDEFVNKV
+123 DVEKKSVYDEFRNKV
-138 EDIYSGYVHQIQ
+138 ETIYTGFVHQIQ
-150 RNRIFISDENKNE
+150 RNRIFINDENKNE

-182 IRGLIESVDYSTKG
+182 VRGLIESVDYSIKG
-196 LEIILSRTSNIFL
+196 LEIILSRSSNLFL

-220 DDGIIEIKAISRE
+220 DDGIIEIKCIARE

-238 KVVVFSS
+238 KVVVYSS

-270 NGEKIDIINWSEK
+270 NGEKIDIINWSDK
-283 PEILISRSLAPAN
+283 PEILITRALSPAN

-313 EDEDLAIAIGS
+313 EDDELAIAIGT

-329 KLASDVTGYTIDVK
+329 NLAQDVTQYKIDVIK
-343 KRSDYESS
+343 KSEYETN
-351 QEVDLKSI
+351 QAIELTSI
-359 SGLSEK
+359 KALSEK
-365 ILNVLADNNILTSKD
+365 IINILADNKIRTSKD
-380 FMKSE
+380 FLTAEKD
-385 EEDLLKIKGFG
+385 DLLSIKGFG
-396 AKTYE
+396 E
-401 KTMLVVKEAISST
+401 KTLLKIEDTIKEALSQ
-414 KE
+414 